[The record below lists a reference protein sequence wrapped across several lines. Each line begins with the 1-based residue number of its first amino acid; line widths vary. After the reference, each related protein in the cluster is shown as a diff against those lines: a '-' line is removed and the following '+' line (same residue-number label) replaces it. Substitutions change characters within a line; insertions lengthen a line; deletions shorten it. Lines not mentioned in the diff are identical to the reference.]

1 MLAMPMNTETAH
13 ALCDI
18 TSAFYRDNAASFS
31 STRHGAWAGWE
42 RALDQAGFTPDMPPS
57 RVLDV
62 ACGNMRFLDFLEKR
76 YPGIPFDYRAVDNCP
91 ALAEGGAPADA
102 RLGSSLASALLPSN
116 ASGESAS
123 ATDAGGCAPRRAT
136 GEPASSSATRS
147 TQGSKCASRAADEPT
162 CAEGAERGEALC
174 VDSSTAAPK
183 NASTVRFTA
192 LDIAGALFGEDSQ
205 AALAAAFRNGSLA
218 DLAVCFGFFHHVPTT
233 AARETLLRALV
244 RGVRPGGGVVVS
256 LWQFA
261 NSPDLVQRARETD
274 ARARAE
280 LGLPQLDAGDYL
292 IGWQNKPGAYRY
304 CHSFTEQEADA
315 LAASVEGEAE
325 TVARFEAD
333 GRTGNLNAYLVLRR
347 VSLPVRNDLEPT
359 GKAARVRL
367 HAYKGS

>member
-1 MLAMPMNTETAH
+1 MNTETAR

-42 RALDQAGFTPDMPPS
+42 RALDQAGFTSDMPPS

-62 ACGNMRFLDFLEKR
+62 ACGNMRFLDFLKKR
-76 YPGIPFDYRAVDNCP
+76 YPGNPFDYHAVDNCP
-91 ALAEGGAPADA
+91 ALAEGGALADA
-102 RLGSSLASALLPSN
+102 RLGSSLASASLPSN

-123 ATDAGGCAPRRAT
+123 VTDADGCAPRRAT
-136 GEPASSSATRS
+136 GEPALSSTTQS
-147 TQGSKCASRAADEPT
+147 TQGPKCAPRAAGELA

-192 LDIAGALFGEDSQ
+192 LDIAGALFGEDPQ
-205 AALAAAFRNGSLA
+205 AALGAALRNGSLA

-244 RGVRPGGGVVVS
+244 RGVRPGGIVVVS

-261 NSPDLVQRARETD
+261 NSPELARRARETD

-280 LGLPQLDAGDYL
+280 LGLPPLDEGDYL
-292 IGWQNKPGAYRY
+292 LGWQNKPGAYRY
-304 CHSFTEQEADA
+304 CHSFTRREADG
-315 LAASVEGEAE
+315 LASSVAGEAE
-325 TVARFEAD
+325 LVARFEAD

-347 VSLPVRNDLEPT
+347 ASASVRNDLEPT
-359 GKAARVRL
+359 GKAAGVRL